1 MNIASALIK
10 QVLTL
15 QDFQTWSVAHKQYF
29 ATEYHSLY
37 KIIDKH
43 CEEFH
48 RMPTIEDL
56 KAEPVCVADPI
67 ASWAIGRLIY
77 NLRGHPAQRRPAL
90 RISLLTPGLDVLHE
104 IENFRAGV

>member
-1 MNIASALIK
+1 MARAYEGTKRKVAKAQQHEAAMQAS
-10 QVLTL
+10 Q
-15 QDFQTWSVAHKQYF
+15 
-29 ATEYHSLY
+29 
-37 KIIDKH
+37 H
-43 CEEFH
+43 CGEQGDRRACE
-48 RMPTIEDL
+48 
-56 KAEPVCVADPI
+56 AEPVCVADPI